1 MSSTAVL
8 HSTSTSSGKG
18 EGEGDDHLS
27 VLRDRLRRE
36 GLAESAAGDPVGSHR
51 HPERVANHS
60 ATVALEHAEAALDEL
75 FAAGVCPGDSR
86 DAVVWIEQ
94 LEHLG
99 RRVDAARA
107 ELTGAIQA
115 HVLHAPDG
123 HGSARIMVRH
133 VGKLSD
139 AEADFRAKTATAA
152 ARLPKVR
159 AAWQAGELS
168 TCAVRILGRIHA
180 NQRVAPAMAARQDEF
195 IADARS
201 WSNRTFARK
210 AYRWARLIDEDGP
223 EPRNERDHHKR
234 DARLTQNPWDLS
246 WEVTGF
252 FASTQGA
259 QMREIF
265 DHYLDAEFKADWETA
280 KARVGDEVSNDDLDR
295 TDAQRRADA
304 LFRIFQDAAA
314 APEGAVPPGFVH
326 NIVWSAS
333 AFQEMLAAMDAD
345 RAPKFDA
352 DDLMC
357 RTNDGHD
364 VDPTEAAAT
373 SLLGQFRRVVVDAAG
388 VVIDLGRARRFTGS
402 ARTAATAART
412 HCVWPGCHAPAS
424 RCEIDHLHEHGRG
437 GLTNPHNAAP
447 LCGLCRMRHKP
458 HYAESVIMPN
468 GGADVL
474 VGAGSAVLCS
484 A

>member
-180 NQRVAPAMAARQDEF
+180 NQRVAPAMAARQYE
-195 IADARS
+195 
-201 WSNRTFARK
+201 
-210 AYRWARLIDEDGP
+210 
-223 EPRNERDHHKR
+223 
-234 DARLTQNPWDLS
+234 
-246 WEVTGF
+246 
-252 FASTQGA
+252 
-259 QMREIF
+259 
-265 DHYLDAEFKADWETA
+265 
-280 KARVGDEVSNDDLDR
+280 
-295 TDAQRRADA
+295 
-304 LFRIFQDAAA
+304 
-314 APEGAVPPGFVH
+314 
-326 NIVWSAS
+326 
-333 AFQEMLAAMDAD
+333 
-345 RAPKFDA
+345 
-352 DDLMC
+352 C
-357 RTNDGHD
+357 
-364 VDPTEAAAT
+364 
-373 SLLGQFRRVVVDAAG
+373 
-388 VVIDLGRARRFTGS
+388 
-402 ARTAATAART
+402 
-412 HCVWPGCHAPAS
+412 
-424 RCEIDHLHEHGRG
+424 
-437 GLTNPHNAAP
+437 
-447 LCGLCRMRHKP
+447 
-458 HYAESVIMPN
+458 
-468 GGADVL
+468 
-474 VGAGSAVLCS
+474 
-484 A
+484 

>member
-265 DHYLDAEFKADWETA
+265 DHYLDAEFKAD
-280 KARVGDEVSNDDLDR
+280 
-295 TDAQRRADA
+295 
-304 LFRIFQDAAA
+304 
-314 APEGAVPPGFVH
+314 
-326 NIVWSAS
+326 
-333 AFQEMLAAMDAD
+333 
-345 RAPKFDA
+345 
-352 DDLMC
+352 
-357 RTNDGHD
+357 
-364 VDPTEAAAT
+364 
-373 SLLGQFRRVVVDAAG
+373 
-388 VVIDLGRARRFTGS
+388 
-402 ARTAATAART
+402 
-412 HCVWPGCHAPAS
+412 
-424 RCEIDHLHEHGRG
+424 
-437 GLTNPHNAAP
+437 
-447 LCGLCRMRHKP
+447 
-458 HYAESVIMPN
+458 
-468 GGADVL
+468 
-474 VGAGSAVLCS
+474 
-484 A
+484 

>member
-345 RAPKFDA
+345 RARSSTPTTSCAGPTTATTSTQPKPPPPACWASSAGSSSTRRGWSSIWGGPVVSPDRPA
-352 DDLMC
+352 PPPLPPA
-357 RTNDGHD
+357 
-364 VDPTEAAAT
+364 PTASGPAATPQRAAARSTT
-373 SLLGQFRRVVVDAAG
+373 S
-388 VVIDLGRARRFTGS
+388 TN
-402 ARTAATAART
+402 TAAAASPT
-412 HCVWPGCHAPAS
+412 
-424 RCEIDHLHEHGRG
+424 
-437 GLTNPHNAAP
+437 LTTPPRFAA
-447 LCGLCRMRHKP
+447 
-458 HYAESVIMPN
+458 YAECGISRIMPN
-468 GGADVL
+468 P
-474 VGAGSAVLCS
+474 
-484 A
+484 